1 MKKKYLPFLII
12 GISILTFFLIMA
24 FFPFIFTQYDRKQSF
39 DPWLLSSKEHIL
51 GTNYLGYDI
60 FTELVYGTKETI
72 LVGVLSS
79 VLATTIGTTIGIL
92 AAKKGVI
99 GCIFN
104 GLINIFVLLPKL
116 ITLIVI
122 TTFIG
127 NSIFNLI
134 ILISIFSSINIAKSI
149 RTKVIQIKSS
159 PYIEI
164 CKMYGYNKLHIAL
177 YHYLPNLKDII
188 LTNFLICIT
197 SCIMMESTLSFLGLS
212 NIYYPT
218 WGVMINLAKERG
230 AIIRKAYAY
239 LLSPCI
245 CIMLLSLSFYFI
257 YLYINAKNNT
267 IQE

>member
-12 GISILTFFLIMA
+12 GISILTFFLVMA
-24 FFPFIFTQYDRKQSF
+24 FFPSIFTAYDRKQSF
-39 DPWLLSSKEHIL
+39 DPWLSSNKEHLL

-60 FTELVYGTKETI
+60 FTELVYGAKETI

-79 VLATTIGTTIGIL
+79 VLATSIGTIIGIL
-92 AAKKGVI
+92 AAKKGLI
-99 GCIFN
+99 GFIFN

-122 TTFIG
+122 ASFIG
-127 NSIFNLI
+127 HSTFNLI

-149 RTKVIQIKSS
+149 RSKVIQIQSS

-164 CKMYGYNKLHIAL
+164 CKMYGYSKFHIAL

-188 LTNFLICIT
+188 LTNFLLCIT
-197 SCIMMESTLSFLGLS
+197 SCIMMESTLSFLGLG

-230 AIIRKAYAY
+230 ALIRKAYTY

-257 YLYINAKNNT
+257 YLYINNKNNI